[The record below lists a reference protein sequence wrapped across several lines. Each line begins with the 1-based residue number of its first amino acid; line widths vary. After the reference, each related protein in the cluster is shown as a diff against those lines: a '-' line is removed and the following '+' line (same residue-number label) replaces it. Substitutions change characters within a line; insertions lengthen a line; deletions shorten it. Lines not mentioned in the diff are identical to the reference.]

1 MEDRKTT
8 SVIPSA
14 SLISDHG
21 GFAVDDKVGMQRKSG
36 VGCMVSQ
43 LRRVFAG
50 CSESSYRCCRASA
63 SQHHKDRPVYNDDE
77 I

>member
-21 GFAVDDKVGMQRKSG
+21 GFAVDDKVGMQRKPSCDAFLRG
-36 VGCMVSQ
+36 VPSPVTDVVERARLNTTRTDLYITMM
-43 LRRVFAG
+43 R
-50 CSESSYRCCRASA
+50 SS
-63 SQHHKDRPVYNDDE
+63 KE
-77 I
+77 